1 MRLGFLLAIL
11 TLVVC
16 PASILLWR
24 ARLLSSWEVSPHA
37 RGIQAGSFRLAES
50 FAAQPGETPEI
61 TSDNP
66 LAKETTHDETGAA
79 SPVEPHVEA
88 TYLGSVPML
97 ITIEGCLPL
106 PYPRNLA
113 VSADGKRM
121 AYWAKRGARFYVVVD
136 GKEIG
141 EYDYA
146 RDLQFSPDSKRY
158 LFIASPDPGEYL
170 EGLGSAT
177 QRIRVVRGVFVIV
190 DGQQTAR
197 YSDINVPRFSPD
209 GKHFAFLASC
219 GSKRFPV
226 VDDTEFSEYEDA
238 DMVVFS
244 SDGKSFAFRG
254 KRGGKE
260 YVVLNGKPVA
270 SYDEVGDMTF
280 IPPHN
285 QLVYWAKTGK
295 QWMLIQN
302 GGHILATEEMGK
314 PYRFFFNAEGQ
325 LLGYTL
331 FVDHTLRFLKIG
343 GRSFGPSQYYG
354 VNSPQFST
362 DGKHFLCLQQNSKE
376 YSVVYD
382 GREFGPFENVESI
395 TLSADGTRWAYAAR
409 REGKCLLFVDGV
421 QVGIYG
427 GVGSLGFSVDGKQ
440 WACIAVRNGKYLVV
454 VDGQEQ
460 PECDYIDHL
469 AFSPDGSRVAYWAER
484 NGKRFV
490 VVDNVQVTPEYD
502 KIRPMQL
509 RFSKDGKHLVYWVM
523 AYEKR
528 EVMVGVDGKI
538 IGTAPGRDEI
548 HYRETPDTIHYIVR
562 NGKDIWRVELK
573 GIELFPRTLWRGQ
586 HSVYW

>member
-1 MRLGFLLAIL
+1 MRPVTPIIIWMLLAGL
-11 TLVVC
+11 Q
-16 PASILLWR
+16 PAG
-24 ARLLSSWEVSPHA
+24 AD
-37 RGIQAGSFRLAES
+37 
-50 FAAQPGETPEI
+50 TP
-61 TSDNP
+61 
-66 LAKETTHDETGAA
+66 L
-79 SPVEPHVEA
+79 PVEPHVEA

-121 AYWAKRGARFYVVVD
+121 AYWAKRGERFYVVVD

-141 EYDYA
+141 EYDYVG
-146 RDLQFSPDSKRY
+146 DLEFSPDGKRY
-158 LFIASPDPGEYL
+158 LFIASLDPGERI
-170 EGLGSAT
+170 EAPGGWESAT
-177 QRIRVVRGVFVIV
+177 QRIRVLRSVFLVV

-197 YSDINVPRFSPD
+197 YNAIDIPCFSPD
-209 GKHFAFLASC
+209 GKHFAFLASR

-226 VDDTEFSEYEDA
+226 VDDTEFSEYDRA

-244 SDGKSFAFRG
+244 PDGKSFAFRG

-260 YVVLNGKPVA
+260 YVVLNGKPLA
-270 SYDEVGDMTF
+270 AYDEVGDLAF
-280 IPPHN
+280 IRPHHR
-285 QLVYWAKTGK
+285 LVYWAKTGK
-295 QWMLIQN
+295 RWMLIQN
-302 GGHILATEEMGK
+302 GAHILATEELGK
-314 PYRFFFNAEGQ
+314 PYRFFFHAEGQ

-331 FVDHTLRFLKIG
+331 FVDHALRFLKIG
-343 GRSFGPSQYYG
+343 GRSYGPSEYYG
-354 VNSPQFST
+354 ADSPQFST
-362 DGKHFLCLQQNSKE
+362 DGKHFLCLQKNGRE

-382 GREFGPFENVESI
+382 GREFGPFEKVESI
-395 TLSADGTRWAYAAR
+395 ALSADGTRWAYAAR
-409 REGKCLLFVDGV
+409 KDGKCLLFVDGTQIGTYDAV
-421 QVGIYG
+421 W
-427 GVGSLGFSVDGKQ
+427 SFGFSADGKR
-440 WACIAVRNGKYLVV
+440 WACIAGRNGKYLVV

-460 PECDYIDHL
+460 PECDYINHL

-528 EVMVGVDGKI
+528 EVMLGVDGKI
-538 IGTAPGRDEI
+538 IGTAPGHDEI

-586 HSVYW
+586 QAACW